1 MPSEHSRD
9 AKLQAGVAS
18 VLEFWLSAGPRAAEL
33 EARFQA
39 LFGARGALLVNSG
52 SSANLLMIAA
62 LQSETL
68 ERPLRP
74 GDEVITPALTFP
86 TTLTP
91 IVQHQLVPVFV
102 DARPGEYNIRAD
114 DVEAA
119 LSPRTRAIFVPH
131 TLGIPCDMTALSRL
145 ARERGLFLIEDCC
158 DAIGARWN
166 DRGVGTF
173 GEMASASFYP
183 AHHMTMGEGGLVVV
197 NEPTLVRPAM
207 SLRDWGRDCWCGPGE
222 SNACG
227 KRFDWQLGDL
237 PQGYDHKDIYSEL
250 GYNLKITDV
259 QAAIGLAQ
267 LDKLDHFVQVRQRN
281 AAFYLRELA
290 ALEEHLV
297 LPVVP
302 DAAVPSWYAFPL
314 TCREHVDRR
323 ALVQWLEAGNIETRQ
338 LFAGNVLRQPAFR
351 GIRHRVHGDLAGTDE
366 VMHKGFFIGVYP
378 GITPQMQ
385 AYVVARFKEFFEH
398 RR

>member
-1 MPSEHSRD
+1 MLTRILDLVSDYHDRTHAPEPFMPGVSRVKYAGRSFD
-9 AKLQAGVAS
+9 ARELQAGVAS

-237 PQGYDHKDIYSEL
+237 PQGYDHKYIYSEL

-290 ALEEHLV
+290 GLEEHLV

-302 DAAVPSWYAFPL
+302 DAAVPSWYA
-314 TCREHVDRR
+314 
-323 ALVQWLEAGNIETRQ
+323 
-338 LFAGNVLRQPAFR
+338 
-351 GIRHRVHGDLAGTDE
+351 
-366 VMHKGFFIGVYP
+366 
-378 GITPQMQ
+378 
-385 AYVVARFKEFFEH
+385 
-398 RR
+398 